1 MKKKSIRRFLLGFDR
16 ALSQSIGKQILILFV
31 IMFSL
36 FCLSLLLLRFSGT
49 DWQTYCNT
57 KGINKWIFP
66 LYLLIDGNAFND
78 LYSFEDFHVGK
89 YMLFVSGVIY
99 VLGVI
104 LFTGALISVMT
115 NMISQRV
122 EDYRN
127 GLIHYLRSGHYI
139 IMGFDDM
146 VPSVINEIFRKAP
159 EAYVLLLSAVN
170 AETISEKLRKSF
182 TDNELKHIIINYGQR
197 TSEDYYKD
205 IHLESAVEIYI
216 VGKRSLPAHDAMN
229 VECVDRICSYLKKTG
244 TKQKPNRITCVFEDL
259 DTYAAFKTSEIFK
272 KVGDMDIEFVPYN
285 FYTGWAKQV
294 FLAQKYV
301 EKSDVD
307 HPIPYPSVYGNGI
320 VSQDPKYVHLVFVG
334 TTNLSVAIAMEA
346 AHLLHFPNFDE
357 TIKHQKTRITF
368 IEQNAEKEMAQFVT
382 RNRHFF
388 EVQSYYFRD
397 LTSDGIDD
405 FMPRQDL
412 LSDSFSQHDFLDVE
426 FEFIKGDIYSKRV
439 QDEMRRWA
447 IDKGQ
452 YLSIF
457 LAMSDQRNNFMMGMN
472 MPDEVYDKEIP
483 IFIRQDRS
491 DNFVTNLRRTDH
503 KENDDEKF
511 NYSRMENGGVISDK
525 RHGRYA
531 FIYPFGMNDV
541 AYCSDEI
548 SLRRAKLVNFL
559 YNTADYDNNKFMDF
573 TELDSMGS
581 DKIWE
586 MANEQWKKL
595 SVALK
600 WSNLYCAY
608 NIPCKLASLRAMRK
622 LSPDDSSLDLQPLN
636 EAEIQQ
642 LAIVEHDR
650 WNVEKL
656 LMGFRKSKED
666 EDKYNS
672 TEKDDKKKLEKNKKL
687 FIHHDIRPYNDLDEN
702 VKQYD
707 IEIVKYIPWML
718 KMTES

>member
-1 MKKKSIRRFLLGFDR
+1 
-16 ALSQSIGKQILILFV
+16 
-31 IMFSL
+31 
-36 FCLSLLLLRFSGT
+36 
-49 DWQTYCNT
+49 
-57 KGINKWIFP
+57 
-66 LYLLIDGNAFND
+66 
-78 LYSFEDFHVGK
+78 
-89 YMLFVSGVIY
+89 
-99 VLGVI
+99 
-104 LFTGALISVMT
+104 
-115 NMISQRV
+115 
-122 EDYRN
+122 
-127 GLIHYLRSGHYI
+127 
-139 IMGFDDM
+139 
-146 VPSVINEIFRKAP
+146 
-159 EAYVLLLSAVN
+159 
-170 AETISEKLRKSF
+170 
-182 TDNELKHIIINYGQR
+182 
-197 TSEDYYKD
+197 
-205 IHLESAVEIYI
+205 
-216 VGKRSLPAHDAMN
+216 
-229 VECVDRICSYLKKTG
+229 
-244 TKQKPNRITCVFEDL
+244 
-259 DTYAAFKTSEIFK
+259 
-272 KVGDMDIEFVPYN
+272 
-285 FYTGWAKQV
+285 
-294 FLAQKYV
+294 
-301 EKSDVD
+301 
-307 HPIPYPSVYGNGI
+307 
-320 VSQDPKYVHLVFVG
+320 
-334 TTNLSVAIAMEA
+334 
-346 AHLLHFPNFDE
+346 
-357 TIKHQKTRITF
+357 
-368 IEQNAEKEMAQFVT
+368 
-382 RNRHFF
+382 
-388 EVQSYYFRD
+388 
-397 LTSDGIDD
+397 
-405 FMPRQDL
+405 
-412 LSDSFSQHDFLDVE
+412 
-426 FEFIKGDIYSKRV
+426 
-439 QDEMRRWA
+439 
-447 IDKGQ
+447 
-452 YLSIF
+452 
-457 LAMSDQRNNFMMGMN
+457 MMGMN